1 MCCSWFKTNLT
12 LCVFVKFVKT
22 RDTMQK
28 EHAVEKEAV
37 APGTTMRYI
46 ARDIEQMPIGPPY
59 YELINNRLVE
69 EASPEIPHQYS
80 SMSLATSL
88 FAFVEERQLGLV
100 LEAPMDV
107 TLDDDNV
114 FQPDILFISN
124 ERLGIIRD
132 GRKIKGAPDL
142 VVEILSTNKKY
153 DQEEKKYIYELHDVR
168 EFWLVD
174 VKKKQVEV
182 FENVRKEFVRRQK
195 ALVGETVQSLILPG
209 FSIDVA
215 YLFREIPGQ

>member
-1 MCCSWFKTNLT
+1 
-12 LCVFVKFVKT
+12 
-22 RDTMQK
+22 MQK
-28 EHAVEKEAV
+28 EHIGEKDSV
-37 APGTTMRYI
+37 ATGTSKRFT
-46 ARDIEQMPIGPPY
+46 AQDIEQMPVGPPY
-59 YELINNRLVE
+59 YELINNHLVE

-80 SMSLATSL
+80 SMSLATRL
-88 FAFVEERQLGLV
+88 FNFIEEKNLGIV

-124 ERLGIIRD
+124 DRLGIIRE

-195 ALVGETVQSLILPG
+195 ACLGDTAHSLILPG
-209 FSIDVA
+209 FSIEVS
-215 YLFREIPGQ
+215 YLFREIPGL